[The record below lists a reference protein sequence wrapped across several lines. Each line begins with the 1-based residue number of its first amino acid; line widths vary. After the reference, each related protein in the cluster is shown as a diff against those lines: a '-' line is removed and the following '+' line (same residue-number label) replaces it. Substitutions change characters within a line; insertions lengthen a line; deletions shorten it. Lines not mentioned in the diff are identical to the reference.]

1 MTWTVSLRRWRRQSI
16 GDRYPRHY
24 FLYDRGL
31 LGNLLL
37 ILLGL
42 QGPWTPAFS
51 SSVSKQHAPED
62 LLAICLPNVCHVFG
76 VQPQLVFHML
86 VLLCRTFV
94 AWSGF
99 CIPNYFLG
107 QQNNESVFP
116 RKKTKQND
124 KLLVGICQNKLEV
137 ARARQSRAEQS
148 QAARASQPVGSKCN
162 RRG

>member
-1 MTWTVSLRRWRRQSI
+1 MTWIVSLRRWRRQSI

-99 CIPNYFLG
+99 CICQAIPAFAGLIFRA
-107 QQNNESVFP
+107 QKIKLRLTAVFVCLP
-116 RKKTKQND
+116 RICISFFSPPCLSLKVRQGHEGAH
-124 KLLVGICQNKLEV
+124 LVTPLYHT
-137 ARARQSRAEQS
+137 
-148 QAARASQPVGSKCN
+148 
-162 RRG
+162 

>member
-1 MTWTVSLRRWRRQSI
+1 MTWIVSLRRWRRQSI

-86 VLLCRTFV
+86 VPLCRTFV
-94 AWSGF
+94 AWSSF

-116 RKKTKQND
+116 RKTKKSKNMAFLFPISHQSKPANFEIFVLNMCTFG
-124 KLLVGICQNKLEV
+124 K
-137 ARARQSRAEQS
+137 RQRLA
-148 QAARASQPVGSKCN
+148 VYI
-162 RRG
+162 